1 MFIDPLPIKM
11 MEGCICLAAV
21 NKALTNFSP
30 SPTYL
35 DVNVDALTNI
45 YIYHVIIIVNVK
57 TRRISVIEALKLG
70 LIYHFFKF

>member
-1 MFIDPLPIKM
+1 MIAPYQINPLPIKM

-35 DVNVDALTNI
+35 DVNVDALTNRNI
-45 YIYHVIIIVNVK
+45 CILV
-57 TRRISVIEALKLG
+57 RDLKG
-70 LIYHFFKF
+70 

>member
-1 MFIDPLPIKM
+1 M

-35 DVNVDALTNI
+35 DVNVDALTNK
-45 YIYHVIIIVNVK
+45 YLY
-57 TRRISVIEALKLG
+57 
-70 LIYHFFKF
+70 